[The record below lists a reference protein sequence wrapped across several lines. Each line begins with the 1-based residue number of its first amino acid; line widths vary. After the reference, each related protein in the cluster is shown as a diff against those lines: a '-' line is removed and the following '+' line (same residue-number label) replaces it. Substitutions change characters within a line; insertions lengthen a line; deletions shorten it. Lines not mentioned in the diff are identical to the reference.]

1 MRVLVADDEKLS
13 RVSLISM
20 LEESERDI
28 SIAGEATNGED
39 LLNALSKMQ
48 PDVAF
53 VDIRMPKMNGLEA
66 IERGRKLSP
75 HTQWVILSGFSE
87 FDYARKALSLGA
99 FMYLLKP
106 LGMEELGSVL
116 DSLFTKIDQTYQR
129 LDDEFEHY
137 ILAALNNGQSPGLA
151 EFVSEARYTKHKVL
165 LIATDTHA
173 FPGQMEQAKR
183 CLYRA
188 IQEAVSGWSSLTCRV
203 AIFTLTSGETA
214 VAMCWQEGE
223 PKDDLQMEVIAD
235 SIYHRINRLT
245 DQRIAYTQVDSSI
258 YANIGGML
266 AGLQDIRRLLPLRA
280 VIGINHR
287 FSLEEL
293 QKQPPAA
300 AHMGL
305 VMTKLVDDYHHHLY
319 MDYCRELEE
328 ITTLLRTE
336 QHSKQQI
343 KHMRSFIQ
351 YGMNDSAELETAELT
366 TLLTRHADKLLSDKK
381 KLEGEP
387 PDMISEVIYS
397 IEQHYASNISIA
409 QLAERLRITPNYLS
423 STFHKKTGT
432 TFTKYLTRLRIH
444 RAKELLSTTNLP
456 VKDIALQV
464 GYYSTRHFVKLF
476 IESEGCYPTEYKKQA
491 RL

>member
-1 MRVLVADDEKLS
+1 M
-13 RVSLISM
+13 
-20 LEESERDI
+20 
-28 SIAGEATNGED
+28 
-39 LLNALSKMQ
+39 
-48 PDVAF
+48 
-53 VDIRMPKMNGLEA
+53 
-66 IERGRKLSP
+66 
-75 HTQWVILSGFSE
+75 
-87 FDYARKALSLGA
+87 
-99 FMYLLKP
+99 
-106 LGMEELGSVL
+106 
-116 DSLFTKIDQTYQR
+116 
-129 LDDEFEHY
+129 
-137 ILAALNNGQSPGLA
+137 
-151 EFVSEARYTKHKVL
+151 
-165 LIATDTHA
+165 
-173 FPGQMEQAKR
+173 
-183 CLYRA
+183 
-188 IQEAVSGWSSLTCRV
+188 
-203 AIFTLTSGETA
+203 
-214 VAMCWQEGE
+214 
-223 PKDDLQMEVIAD
+223 
-235 SIYHRINRLT
+235 
-245 DQRIAYTQVDSSI
+245 
-258 YANIGGML
+258 
-266 AGLQDIRRLLPLRA
+266 RLLPLRA

-305 VMTKLVDDYHHHLY
+305 VLTKLVDDYHHHLY
-319 MDYCRELEE
+319 MDYCWELEE

-351 YGMNDSAELETAELT
+351 YGMNDSAELETVELT
-366 TLLTRHADKLLSDKK
+366 ALLTRHADKLLTDKK

-397 IEQHYASNISIA
+397 IEQHYASDISIA